1 MSCCAASASLSV
13 PGSAHRPDRSELLD
27 ASHDLGDG
35 LVSTRLAVPDAHCAG
50 CIAAIEKAVGGV
62 EGVEDARV
70 NLAGRFVTVKW
81 PREAVD
87 PEAVFAAL
95 DRAGYRSGLM
105 DMAETGPD
113 PVLRRLFIALAVAGF
128 AAGNVM
134 LLSVSVWSGADAA
147 TRDLFHWISAGIA
160 VPAVAVAGRPF
171 FAPALHALKAGRLNM
186 DVPISL
192 AVILAVA
199 LSLHETLTGGTHAY
213 FDASVTLL
221 FFLLIGRT
229 LDHVMRSRAGA
240 ALRTLDRTT
249 PRGAV
254 VVAEDG
260 SHTWTPIGDIVPGMT
275 VFVASGDRVPVDGT
289 IASRSVTVDLSIVTG
304 ESDPVV
310 LTTGEIVVAGAL
322 VVEGP
327 LDLTATRAATASF
340 LGEMRSMLEAAETA
354 RPALS
359 RLADRAAA
367 VYAPAV
373 HLVAAATFAGW
384 LVAGDGLHHAL
395 TTAIAVLI
403 ITCPCALGLAAPI
416 VQVVA
421 AGRLLK
427 SRILLRDGGALETLA
442 TVDRVVLDKT
452 GTLTTPTVDRATL
465 GGISEEARAVA
476 AALSC
481 QSRHPI
487 ARAIEAACA
496 GGVAKVDG
504 MREETG
510 RGIEGTL
517 AGRRWRLGRA
527 DWALD
532 ADALAALPEERRAW
546 PVLSQDGAL
555 AATIQI
561 TDRPRPGADAA
572 VAALKDLGLAPILL
586 SGDGETKVAE
596 TARWLG
602 LQDWSAGATPAG
614 KIDAIRQMQADGHR
628 VLMVGDGLNDA
639 PALAAADVSM
649 APSAASDVS
658 RSAASIVFL
667 SEDMGALPS
676 AIAVARM
683 ARRLILQ
690 NFGLA
695 VLYNA
700 IAIPLAIAG
709 YATPLSAAIAM
720 SASSVVVVANA
731 LRLAL
736 PDRAGGAVKR
746 ATPGSEAVTDLPP
759 ALGARA

>member
-13 PGSAHRPDRSELLD
+13 PGSAQRPDRSELLD
-27 ASHDLGDG
+27 ASDDLGDG
-35 LVSTRLAVPDAHCAG
+35 RVSTRLAVPDAHCAG
-50 CIAAIEKAVGGV
+50 CIAAIEKAVGAV

-81 PREAVD
+81 TRDAVD
-87 PEAVFAAL
+87 PDAVFAAL
-95 DRAGYRSGLM
+95 DRAGYRAGLM
-105 DMAETGPD
+105 DMAENGPD
-113 PVLRRLFIALAVAGF
+113 PVLRRLFVALAVAGF

-160 VPAVAVAGRPF
+160 IPAVAVAGRPF
-171 FAPALHALKAGRLNM
+171 FAPALHALRAGRLNM

-192 AVILAVA
+192 AVILAVC
-199 LSLHETLTGGTHAY
+199 LSIHETVTGGTHAY

-254 VVAEDG
+254 VVASDG
-260 SHTWTPIGDIVPGMT
+260 THAWTPIGDVAPGMT
-275 VFVASGDRVPVDGT
+275 VVVATGDRVPVDG
-289 IASRSVTVDLSIVTG
+289 IVASGTVKVDLSIVTG

-310 LTTGEIVVAGAL
+310 LAVGDTVVAGAL
-322 VVEGP
+322 VVDGP
-327 LDLTATRAATASF
+327 LSLTATKAATASF
-340 LGEMRSMLEAAETA
+340 LGEMRSMLEAAETT

-367 VYAPAV
+367 IYAPAV
-373 HLVAAATFAGW
+373 HLIAAGTFAGW
-384 LVAGDGLHHAL
+384 WIAGDGLHHAL

-427 SRILLRDGGALETLA
+427 ARILLRDGGALESLA

-452 GTLTTPTVDRATL
+452 GTLTTPTVEPGTL
-465 GGISEEARAVA
+465 DGLAVETRSVA
-476 AALSC
+476 AALSR
-481 QSRHPI
+481 QSRHPV
-487 ARAIEAACA
+487 ARAIEAAC
-496 GGVAKVDG
+496 DG
-504 MREETG
+504 KAADIDGIREEAG
-510 RGIEGTL
+510 QGVEGSL
-517 AGRRWRLGRA
+517 AGATWRLGRA
-527 DWALD
+527 EWALCG
-532 ADALAALPEERRAW
+532 DALAALPEARRAW
-546 PVLSQDGAL
+546 PVLSRDGQF
-555 AATIQI
+555 AAAFQI

-572 VAALKDLGLAPILL
+572 VAALKRLGLAPVLL
-586 SGDGETKVAE
+586 SGDGAAKVAE
-596 TARWLG
+596 TAGRLG
-602 LQDWSAGATPAG
+602 LDGWRAGATPAD
-614 KIDAIRQMQADGHR
+614 KIDAIRRLQVAGHR

-667 SEDMGALPS
+667 SEDMAALPS
-676 AIAVARM
+676 AIGVARM

-695 VLYNA
+695 LIYNA
-700 IAIPLAIAG
+700 IAIPLSIAG
-709 YATPLSAAIAM
+709 YATPLFAAIAM

-736 PDRAGGAVKR
+736 PDRAKAPAEPATAGGDR
-746 ATPGSEAVTDLPP
+746 APGLTP
-759 ALGARA
+759 ALGVRA